1 MPIVRI
7 TLPAEKR
14 ALREKM
20 RALGLGHRELA
31 AEFARRYRLRPRAA
45 WREAHGWSL
54 REAAAQINAYTGTVG
69 LDPGG
74 ISSMTAPH
82 LCEHENWPG
91 PGPQPTGRRPS
102 PYLLAL
108 LACVYDC
115 TAADLIDLADR
126 EQLPPAEL
134 LILDTYGQEIPNLR
148 NENRPSQLPHPPAQS
163 APQQTLSALP
173 AITYRGKPEPGS
185 KPHAGIEREVLMAAH
200 EGSDH
205 AEQAERRDIGDATL
219 EQFRADLIRLSAALT
234 TGEPLAVFRDLRRLR
249 GRIYTAL
256 DRRLWPRDQTE
267 LYFELGALS
276 CLMAVAA
283 DYLGYSQAG
292 EELLRSGWAYAVA
305 IDHRPLLAHL
315 RIELAGIAYWQRPR
329 QSRDLA
335 QIGLRYLSD
344 GPNAAQLHLQYGRA
358 AARLGDAAAAQR
370 AIASAAEA
378 RERNHHDELQEIG
391 GEFTYS
397 RATQHFMAGS
407 ALLEL
412 PQTQAVAIDELQRA
426 TELYAAGPGP
436 GEQYNYGCV
445 AVSHI
450 DLATALL
457 RTGRLDAAAVA
468 LGPVLSLPPGQRI
481 NRLSPR
487 LGRVRSELARN
498 PYQGSPQATELD
510 EQIEDFTRETIVRDL
525 HDLPAGSD

>member
-20 RALGLGHRELA
+20 RALGLGNREIA

-91 PGPQPTGRRPS
+91 PGPQPSGRRPS

-108 LACVYDC
+108 LACVYGC

-148 NENRPSQLPHPPAQS
+148 NENRSSRLSHPSAQS

-185 KPHAGIEREVLMAAH
+185 KPRAGIEREVLMAAH

-219 EQFRADLIRLSAALT
+219 EQLRADLIRLSAELT
-234 TGEPLAVFRDLRRLR
+234 TAEPLSVFRDLRRLR
-249 GRIYTAL
+249 SRIYVAL
-256 DRRLWPRDQTE
+256 DRQLWPRDQTE
-267 LYFELGALS
+267 LYFLLGALH

-292 EELLRSGWAYAVA
+292 EELLRAGWAYATA
-305 IDHRPLLAHL
+305 IDHRPLMAHV

-335 QIGLRYLSD
+335 QSGLRYLSD
-344 GPNAAQLHLQYGRA
+344 GPNAAQLHLQYARA
-358 AARLGDAAAAQR
+358 AARLGDAAAAQS
-370 AIASAAEA
+370 AIVSAAEA
-378 RERNHHDELQEIG
+378 RERCHDDELLEIG
-391 GEFTYS
+391 GEFGFS
-397 RATQHFMAGS
+397 RATQHFVAGS
-407 ALLEL
+407 GLVEL
-412 PQTQAVAIDELQRA
+412 PQAQSVAIEELQRA
-426 TELYAAGPGP
+426 TELYGAGPGP

-445 AVSHI
+445 AVAHI

-457 RTGRLDAAAVA
+457 RVGRLDAAAVA
-468 LGPVLSLPPGQRI
+468 LGPVLSIPPDQRI
-481 NRLSPR
+481 NRFPPR
-487 LGRVRSELARN
+487 LTRVRIELARN